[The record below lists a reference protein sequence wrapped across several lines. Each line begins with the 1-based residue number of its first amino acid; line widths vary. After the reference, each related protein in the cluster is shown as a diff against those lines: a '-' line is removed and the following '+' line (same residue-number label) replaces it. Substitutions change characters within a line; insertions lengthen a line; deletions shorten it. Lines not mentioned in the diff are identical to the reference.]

1 MTPAF
6 NSAFLGFK
14 FSHGTLLIRV
24 CSSCPG
30 RAEVEAFAAREP
42 AVPVTHGLC
51 PACYEK
57 AMAELLGEPAESACH

>member
-14 FSHGTLLIRV
+14 IAHGTLLIRV

-51 PACYEK
+51 PACYQK
-57 AMAELLGEPAESACH
+57 AMAELLGEPAGSVLI